1 MNSADR
7 EVRVFGVTSGS
18 SIRRAQAAASGEGS
32 VESDLL
38 SSVSMEPGRRE
49 FTRCSAS

>member
-1 MNSADR
+1 MSSVDR
-7 EVRVFGVTSGS
+7 EMRVFGGS

-38 SSVSMEPGRRE
+38 GSVSMEPGWME
-49 FTRCSAS
+49 FTRCSAP